1 MAKYAILDAEMYDF
15 ISHDRFLYNDYK
27 WNLDK
32 TKFVVKYVG
41 AQPTF
46 ISGYQ
51 EYTNDEIIVIVNN
64 IENGWVEEDP
74 TMV

>member
-1 MAKYAILDAEMYDF
+1 
-15 ISHDRFLYNDYK
+15 
-27 WNLDK
+27 
-32 TKFVVKYVG
+32 VVKYVG

-51 EYTNDEIIVIVNN
+51 EYTNDEIMVVVNN

-74 TMV
+74 TIV